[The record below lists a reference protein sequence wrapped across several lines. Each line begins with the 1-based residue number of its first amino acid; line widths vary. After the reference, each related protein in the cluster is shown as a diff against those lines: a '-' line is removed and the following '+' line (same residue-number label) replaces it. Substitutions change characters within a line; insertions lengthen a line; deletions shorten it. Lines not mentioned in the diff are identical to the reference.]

1 MADINVKQLSK
12 AIKIDLDNLLAQ
24 MKSAGLSHQS
34 ETDIVSTEDKKVL
47 LKFIKDSKK
56 DSKKTISL
64 STSSQKIA
72 KPNLSVTRINSPDNE
87 KKSNVKQDFAG
98 SIDFDEAERKRLNA
112 QNESAE
118 EEKKKAEAKTKVVRK
133 TKQESQKKI
142 PQNPKKDKKTFK
154 DSSKEDQREQE
165 GEKFL
170 AKNLENVQKFEKPQE
185 FIQREVRIP
194 ETIVVSDLAK
204 ELSIKSSDLIKSLMN
219 SGVMV
224 TLNQAIDQET
234 AILVVEELGH
244 IGIPQEIESEE
255 EKILEHIVYEG
266 DEELRN
272 PVVSVLGHVDHG
284 KTSILD
290 FIRKS
295 SVADQEEGGITQG
308 IGAYQVDHN
317 NQTITFIDTPGHAA
331 FSEMRARGAN
341 STDIVVL
348 VVAADD
354 GIKPQTVEAIK
365 HAKAAKV
372 PIIVAINKCDLP
384 EKNISKIKNEMM
396 QYELIAE
403 DLSGD
408 TLFVEVSAIK
418 KINLDKLKENIL
430 LQSEILDL
438 KASYSD
444 KARGVVIESK
454 IDKGKGP
461 VSTILISNGKLKRGD
476 YFICGDTWGKIRAMI
491 NYEGK
496 MVNEA
501 FPSMPI
507 EILGMNSSAYAGA
520 EFMVTKDE
528 NEAKELTEFRKNNNN
543 QNKVLAKDKT
553 TLFEEVKDKDEL
565 NIIIKSDVQGSSEA
579 LKMAIN
585 KIEHKEVEAKIILS
599 DIGMINETDVS
610 LAKASN
616 AILIGFNVKPNREA
630 KKLAEEQKIDIKYFN
645 IIYEAIDHVEKS
657 LSGLLEP
664 DIKETILGSAEIQ
677 KVFKVSTAGKIA
689 GSKVISGEIKSKSKA
704 RIIRDGVVVYSGEIL
719 TIFREKNQVKEVG
732 SGLECGISIKDFID
746 FKEKDVIESYLSEEV
761 QRSI

>member
-1 MADINVKQLSK
+1 MDK
-12 AIKIDLDNLLAQ
+12 
-24 MKSAGLSHQS
+24 
-34 ETDIVSTEDKKVL
+34 DKKKTL
-47 LKFIKDSKK
+47 TISSSLKKRIDTTSISSGGKKSFSVEKKKPFRPNNQSSRFGSAPNININNDIKKKNFARKFVEQQATKEFIKKDNKPPGKSKLK
-56 DSKKTISL
+56 LKGPIDKRDFKLTVSRALNVEEIEIKQRSL
-64 STSSQKIA
+64 A
-72 KPNLSVTRINSPDNE
+72 SVKRARLKE
-87 KKSNVKQDFAG
+87 KKKPDS
-98 SIDFDEAERKRLNA
+98 
-112 QNESAE
+112 
-118 EEKKKAEAKTKVVRK
+118 EEKKEFKKVIREV
-133 TKQESQKKI
+133 KI
-142 PQNPKKDKKTFK
+142 P
-154 DSSKEDQREQE
+154 EQIS
-165 GEKFL
+165 
-170 AKNLENVQKFEKPQE
+170 
-185 FIQREVRIP
+185 IQ
-194 ETIVVSDLAK
+194 
-204 ELSIKSSDLIKSLMN
+204 ELSNRMAEKSSDIIKFLFNMKVVATIN
-219 SGVMV
+219 H
-224 TLNQAIDQET
+224 NIDKDT
-234 AILVVEELGH
+234 AEYIVKEFGHKPIL
-244 IGIPQEIESEE
+244 E
-255 EKILEHIVYEG
+255 EKPSISSNKSEKKFSGEVKN
-266 DEELRN
+266 RP
-272 PVVSVLGHVDHG
+272 PVVTIMGHVDHG
-284 KTSILD
+284 KTSLLD
-290 FIRKS
+290 SLRDS
-295 SVADQEEGGITQG
+295 NVVSGEHGGITQH
-308 IGAYQVDHN
+308 IGAYQVKTTDN
-317 NQTITFIDTPGHAA
+317 KIITFIDTPGHAA
-331 FSEMRARGAN
+331 FTEMRARG
-341 STDIVVL
+341 SKITDIVIL

-408 TLFVEVSAIK
+408 TLFVEVSALK
-418 KINLDKLKENIL
+418 KINLDKLKESVL

-438 KASYSD
+438 KASYND
-444 KARGVVIESK
+444 KAKGVVIESK

-476 YFICGDTWGKIRAMI
+476 YFICGDTWGKVRAMI

-496 MVNEA
+496 MVDEA
-501 FPSMPI
+501 LPSMPV
-507 EILGMNSSAYAGA
+507 EILGMNSSAFAGA

-528 NEAKELTEFRKNNNN
+528 SEAKELSEFRKNNLA

-553 TLFEEVKDKDEL
+553 TLFESSNDKNEL

-585 KIEHKEVEAKIILS
+585 KIEHKEVKAKIILS

-630 KKLAEEQKIDIKYFN
+630 KKLAEGQKIDIKYFN

-677 KVFKVSTAGKIA
+677 KIFKVSNVGKIA

-704 RIIRDGVVVYSGEIL
+704 RIIRDGVVVYNGEISS
-719 TIFREKNQVKEVG
+719 IYREKNQVKEVG
-732 SGLECGISIKDFID
+732 TGLECGISIKDFID
-746 FKEKDVIESYLSEEV
+746 FKEKDVIESYLSEEI

>member
-1 MADINVKQLSK
+1 MEEIEIKQRSLASVKR
-12 AIKIDLDNLLAQ
+12 AR
-24 MKSAGLSHQS
+24 
-34 ETDIVSTEDKKVL
+34 
-47 LKFIKDSKK
+47 LK
-56 DSKKTISL
+56 
-64 STSSQKIA
+64 
-72 KPNLSVTRINSPDNE
+72 E
-87 KKSNVKQDFAG
+87 KKKPEG
-98 SIDFDEAERKRLNA
+98 
-112 QNESAE
+112 
-118 EEKKKAEAKTKVVRK
+118 EEKKEFKKVIREVKIPEQITIQELSNRMAEKSGDIIKFLFNMKVVA
-133 TKQESQKKI
+133 TI
-142 PQNPKKDKKTFK
+142 NHNIDKDTAEYIVKEFGHKPILEDTPSI
-154 DSSKEDQREQE
+154 SSNKSE
-165 GEKFL
+165 EKF
-170 AKNLENVQKFEKPQE
+170 
-185 FIQREVRIP
+185 IGEVKTRP
-194 ETIVVSDLAK
+194 
-204 ELSIKSSDLIKSLMN
+204 
-219 SGVMV
+219 
-224 TLNQAIDQET
+224 
-234 AILVVEELGH
+234 
-244 IGIPQEIESEE
+244 
-255 EKILEHIVYEG
+255 
-266 DEELRN
+266 
-272 PVVSVLGHVDHG
+272 PVVTIMGHVDHG
-284 KTSILD
+284 KTSLLD
-290 FIRKS
+290 SLRDTNVVS
-295 SVADQEEGGITQG
+295 GEYGGITQH
-308 IGAYQVDHN
+308 IGAYQVNTN
-317 NQTITFIDTPGHAA
+317 NNKLITFIDTPGHAA
-331 FSEMRARGAN
+331 FTEMRARG
-341 STDIVVL
+341 SKITDIVVL

-418 KINLDKLKENIL
+418 KINLDKLKESIL

-444 KARGVVIESK
+444 KAKGVVIESK

-491 NYEGK
+491 NHEGK

-501 FPSMPI
+501 LPSMPV
-507 EILGMNSSAYAGA
+507 EILGMNSSAFAGA
-520 EFMVTKDE
+520 EFIVTKDE
-528 NEAKELTEFRKNNNN
+528 SEAKELSEFRKNNSA
-543 QNKVLAKDKT
+543 QNKNLAKDKA
-553 TLFEEVKDKDEL
+553 TLFENSNDKDEL

-616 AILIGFNVKPNREA
+616 AILIGFNVKPNKEA

-645 IIYEAIDHVEKS
+645 IIYEAIDYVEKS

-677 KVFKVSTAGKIA
+677 KIFKVSSAGKIA

-704 RIIRDGVVVYSGEIL
+704 RIIRDGVVVYNGEIL
-719 TIFREKNQVKEVG
+719 SIFREKNQVKEVG
-732 SGLECGISIKDFID
+732 TGLECGISIKDFID
-746 FKEKDVIESYLSEEV
+746 FKEKDVIESYFSEEI